1 MGGGG
6 ACNRKFMVPAS
17 NIFSDGCIYMC
28 VNYDITSRL
37 DYKFGCKSLAVVY
50 RASKKNGGSLD
61 NCTRETPDKTFGE
74 YNFE

>member
-1 MGGGG
+1 MYFLLTGITGRWGGKWEWGGG

-37 DYKFGCKSLAVVY
+37 DYKFGCKSLTVVY
-50 RASKKNGGSLD
+50 RASK
-61 NCTRETPDKTFGE
+61 
-74 YNFE
+74 